1 MGHASMAIDE
11 KIYGLYRVL
20 KSQNSSGTLPP
31 QLARLPYLQ
40 EIDLTFNYLNGTIPK
55 QWSSLNLVNISLYGN
70 RVTGSIP
77 KELGNITTLKRFRL
91 GDNQFSGS
99 IPNFIQNW
107 KSVETV

>member
-1 MGHASMAIDE
+1 MLTSVMGHASMAIDE

-55 QWSSLNLVNISLYGN
+55 QWSSLNLVNI
-70 RVTGSIP
+70 
-77 KELGNITTLKRFRL
+77 RL